1 MVNESDVSGNAVQHT
16 PCQDTWNIVITCSQ
30 QCRHLKKAA
39 ASSFIIFKCVSW
51 AQQHSSVPLTTTT
64 TPTKLCVVMGCCWVS
79 RSRRN
84 GDKWNHFIL
93 SCLFQVVLTAGRLLQ
108 FYESACRD
116 YCSMVDAWA
125 RWNPKHL
132 VSACLYAMM
141 FARN

>member
-64 TPTKLCVVMGCCWVS
+64 TPTKLCVVMGCLRSWLLLGISKPKKRRQMEPLYLVLFVS
-79 RSRRN
+79 SCVNSGPAFTVLWEIIVRWCTS
-84 GDKWNHFIL
+84 L
-93 SCLFQVVLTAGRLLQ
+93 SPLESKALGVGLFVRHDV
-108 FYESACRD
+108 C
-116 YCSMVDAWA
+116 
-125 RWNPKHL
+125 
-132 VSACLYAMM
+132 
-141 FARN
+141 